1 MSDPKLLYLRSP
13 IIYEILPPG
22 GNIIII
28 VNCTLACITTVYNI
42 FNDMRWNF
50 FFGFFVKYH
59 FAINSSLF
67 YVEIVELVC
76 MFVYV

>member
-28 VNCTLACITTVYNI
+28 VNCTIACITTVYNI
-42 FNDMRWNF
+42 FNDIDGTF
-50 FFGFFVKYH
+50 FFDSH
-59 FAINSSLF
+59 FPINSSLF
-67 YVEIVELVC
+67 YVEMVALVC

>member
-28 VNCTLACITTVYNI
+28 VNCILACITTVYNI

-50 FFGFFVKYH
+50 FDSL
-59 FAINSSLF
+59 SSIILPLIRQF
-67 YVEIVELVC
+67 SMLKL
-76 MFVYV
+76 

>member
-22 GNIIII
+22 GYIIII
-28 VNCTLACITTVYNI
+28 VNCILACITTVYNI
-42 FNDMRWNF
+42 FNDMRWNLF
-50 FFGFFVKYH
+50 LFFVKYH

-67 YVEIVELVC
+67 YVEIALVC
-76 MFVYV
+76 IFVYV

>member
-50 FFGFFVKYH
+50 FFVSLLSIILPLIRH
-59 FAINSSLF
+59 FSMLK
-67 YVEIVELVC
+67 L
-76 MFVYV
+76 